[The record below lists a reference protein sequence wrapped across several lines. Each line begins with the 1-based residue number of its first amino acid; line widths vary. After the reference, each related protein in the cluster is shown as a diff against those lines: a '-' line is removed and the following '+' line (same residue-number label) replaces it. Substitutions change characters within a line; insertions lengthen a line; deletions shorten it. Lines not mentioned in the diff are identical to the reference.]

1 MINKSFFADTK
12 NIIILFISILLLSS
26 LLYIVFSPSSYQR
39 ANKVLEQQYKDLEKD
54 KKQIQKNLL
63 LLQDKYSDLEKK
75 DSLLQLKI
83 KKTDLLI
90 SSQEY
95 KIYILD
101 RDYKLYKSRY
111 DQLNKEY
118 WSKKTLTTNKTG
130 DELTNSLKKRF
141 NK

>member
-1 MINKSFFADTK
+1 MINKSFFTDTK
-12 NIIILFISILLLSS
+12 NIIILVISILLLSS

-39 ANKVLEQQYKDLEKD
+39 ANKILEQQYKDLEKD

-83 KKTDLLI
+83 KKTDSLI